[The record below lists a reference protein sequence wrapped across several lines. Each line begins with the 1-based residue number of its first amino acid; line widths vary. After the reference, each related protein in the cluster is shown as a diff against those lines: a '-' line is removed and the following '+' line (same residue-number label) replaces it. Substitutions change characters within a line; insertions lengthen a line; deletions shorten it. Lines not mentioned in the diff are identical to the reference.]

1 MISLFKA
8 ITILGLVAVAGY
20 LGMKI
25 LDNKGVPA
33 TAVLKDEAGRLLEAV
48 KSTQGGEAG
57 KDDGSALLAKTQ
69 PGKNGPL
76 DEADKALTKSVKGTT
91 PSIPITPL
99 AESQGAAAESS
110 EAGSEARVS
119 EMTALYEKTSAI
131 LNGIE

>member
-8 ITILGLVAVAGY
+8 VTILGLVAVAGY

-33 TAVLKDEAGRLLEAV
+33 TVTLKDEAGKLMDAV
-48 KSTQGGEAG
+48 KPEGMEG
-57 KDDGSALLAKTQ
+57 GSAPLAKTQ
-69 PGKNGPL
+69 PGKENQKNAPL

-99 AESQGAAAESS
+99 AESQGAATESS
-110 EAGSEARVS
+110 ETGSEARVS

-131 LNGIE
+131 LSGIE